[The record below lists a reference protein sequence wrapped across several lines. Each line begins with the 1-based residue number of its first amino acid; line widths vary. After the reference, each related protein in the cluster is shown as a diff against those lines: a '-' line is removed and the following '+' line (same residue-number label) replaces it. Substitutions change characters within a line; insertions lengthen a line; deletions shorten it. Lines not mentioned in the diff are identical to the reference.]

1 MNNTIEL
8 EKIAFGVGRISPENA
23 EEAAINAIE
32 VGFRM
37 FDSSNSYGNQPEFGK
52 GIQNCIANGKV
63 KREELILTQKIA
75 SYQLGYNNT
84 FKVFNES
91 LENFGTDYIDILL
104 AYLPSSY
111 DPNWKRYV
119 IDTWRAMEKLYK
131 EGKAKIIGV
140 SNFNVDQ
147 LGHLLH
153 YAEIKPMINQ
163 IELHPSFQQRALVKF
178 CQENNI
184 KIEAWSPL
192 MYDINSNLLKELD
205 INGFQ
210 LTNEEIEYF
219 NTLDGGMHSI
229 DNQMIPPLDG
239 NAVVQKLKFESF
251 YRPQTYKRTYKLFG
265 IIPFLTKTLYHWNK
279 TVWRLF
285 GIPILKIKT
294 IEYTKK

>member
-192 MYDINSNLLKELD
+192 MYDINSNLLKE
-205 INGFQ
+205 
-210 LTNEEIEYF
+210 
-219 NTLDGGMHSI
+219 
-229 DNQMIPPLDG
+229 
-239 NAVVQKLKFESF
+239 
-251 YRPQTYKRTYKLFG
+251 
-265 IIPFLTKTLYHWNK
+265 
-279 TVWRLF
+279 
-285 GIPILKIKT
+285 
-294 IEYTKK
+294 